1 MQKIRLGT
9 TNLEVTPI
17 CIGTS
22 ALGNMPET
30 YTYGV
35 DEERA
40 WATVRA
46 IIDGPINFLDVS
58 RNYGLGQSEQRIG
71 DVIRE
76 RGGKP
81 ADLVIST
88 KLDRNMDTGVFDAG
102 QARRSL
108 EESLAALGV
117 DRVEILHLHDPE
129 YAADIDAVTRTGGA
143 LDELFQIR
151 SEGLCD
157 YVGLAAGDV
166 TRMGPLVEAWDFD
179 FMISHNRFSIINGN
193 AEALYDLATE
203 RGIVILN
210 AAPYMGGVLAKG
222 SDAYPRMTYMPASTH
237 QLDPVRQLEETC
249 RQFGVP
255 LGAAALQFSQRDPRV
270 SATICGASRPER
282 IEQTI
287 AWFEHPIPDEFWSAA
302 GQVPRGFDDPE
313 ANRVYKPG

>member
-1 MQKIRLGT
+1 MEKIRLGST
-9 TNLEVTPI
+9 DLMVTPV

-22 ALGNMPET
+22 ALGDMPDT

-40 WATVRA
+40 WSTVRA
-46 IIDGPINFLDVS
+46 IFDGPINFLDVS
-58 RNYGLGQSEQRIG
+58 RNYGLGQSEARIG

-81 ADLVIST
+81 DDLVIST
-88 KLDRNMDTGVFDAG
+88 KLDRDMESGRFDAG

-129 YAADIDAVTRTGGA
+129 YAADIDEVTRSGGA
-143 LDELFQIR
+143 LDELFKMR
-151 SEGLCD
+151 AEGLCD
-157 YVGLAAGDV
+157 HVGLAAGDV
-166 TRMGPLVEAWDFD
+166 EVMTPLVRDWDFD
-179 FMISHNRFSIINGN
+179 FMISHNRFSIVNGN
-193 AEALYDLATE
+193 AEPLFDLAIE
-203 RGIVILN
+203 RGVVVLN

-222 SDAYPRMTYMPASTH
+222 SDSYPRMTYMPASDQ
-237 QLDPVRQLEETC
+237 QLDPVRQLERIC
-249 RQFGVP
+249 RDFQVP
-255 LGAAALQFSQRDPRV
+255 LGAAALQYSQRDPRV
-270 SATICGASRPER
+270 SATICGCSRPER

-302 GQVPRGFDDPE
+302 AQVPRGFGDPE
-313 ANRVYKPG
+313 ANREYKPG

>member
-1 MQKIRLGT
+1 MEKIRLGAT
-9 TNLEVTPI
+9 DLLVTPI

-22 ALGNMPET
+22 ALGDMPDT
-30 YTYGV
+30 YTYAV

-40 WATVRA
+40 WSTVRA
-46 IIDGPINFLDVS
+46 IFDGPVNFLDVS
-58 RNYGLGQSEQRIG
+58 RNYGLGKSEQRIG

-88 KLDRNMDTGVFDAG
+88 KLDRDMESGRFDAG

-129 YAADIDAVTRTGGA
+129 YAADIDEITRPGGA
-143 LDELFQIR
+143 LDELFKMR
-151 SEGLCD
+151 DEGLCD
-157 YVGLAAGDV
+157 HVGLAAGDV
-166 TRMGPLVEAWDFD
+166 KVMTPLVETWDFD

-193 AEALYDLATE
+193 AEPLFDLAIE
-203 RGIVILN
+203 RGVVVLN

-222 SDAYPRMTYMPASTH
+222 SDSYPRMTYMPASAQ
-237 QLDPVRQLEETC
+237 QLDPVRELEGIC
-249 RQFGVP
+249 RRFQVP
-255 LGAAALQFSQRDPRV
+255 LGAAALQYSQRDPRV
-270 SATICGASRPER
+270 SATICGCSRPER

-287 AWFEHPIPDEFWSAA
+287 AWYEHQIPEDFWSAA
-302 GQVPRGFDDPE
+302 AQVPRGFGDPE
-313 ANRVYKPG
+313 ANREYKPG